1 VGLEE
6 TADVDG
12 LEEAGC
18 GAARRQVEVVRG
30 EWRWHREMEAV
41 WAVEAEL

>member
-18 GAARRQVEVVRG
+18 GAARRRVEVVRG